1 MICSSGAVD
10 KLSMQ
15 CWVSKH
21 QPPWFLSFDTQFES
35 NTSCKLHDSW
45 YYLYVGF
52 LRYFW
57 QWIPAGL
64 IFVILSPACWCPPV
78 GLPKWPGLQMASL
91 ASTWVSRTQ
100 RFLQCLSQLL
110 CGPIKTKSDDL
121 EKESLDPLDMNEFKH
136 IFEHF
141 RLTGFI
147 KKSPLGFNWSGF
159 LWSKSCANKW
169 IWRQEIVHCMQS
181 WYLLL
186 HTSRVEHWQANKI
199 EGSIQ
204 ISSSNLKHWRMKVS

>member
-1 MICSSGAVD
+1 MLGE
-10 KLSMQ
+10 
-15 CWVSKH
+15 H

-35 NTSCKLHDSW
+35 NTFCKLHDSW

-121 EKESLDPLDMNEFKH
+121 EKESLDPLDMNEFKSLSTFASPALSRNLH
-136 IFEHF
+136 WDSIEVDFSGHRAELTNEFED
-141 RLTGFI
+141 RKLCIACKAG
-147 KKSPLGFNWSGF
+147 
-159 LWSKSCANKW
+159 
-169 IWRQEIVHCMQS
+169 
-181 WYLLL
+181 
-186 HTSRVEHWQANKI
+186 
-199 EGSIQ
+199 
-204 ISSSNLKHWRMKVS
+204 ISSSIHHVLNTDRQTRLKEASKFLRRI